1 LEEIFSVAPPI
12 AHYAPETKIAAC
24 SISPTLA
31 EIIIPGG
38 DYCLERKLFFWI
50 ELLTFF

>member
-31 EIIIPGG
+31 EITIT
-38 DYCLERKLFFWI
+38 EVTTTWKESSLFFG
-50 ELLTFF
+50 LNY